1 MGVRVVVR
9 EVLREVW
16 VWSHLVVVVVG
27 VSHSSHSTLTIMSLP
42 RYPGVVRE
50 AAGLKAG
57 LVATM

>member
-1 MGVRVVVR
+1 MGVREVVRVVVR
-9 EVLREVW
+9 KVS
-16 VWSHLVVVVVG
+16 SHLVVVVVG